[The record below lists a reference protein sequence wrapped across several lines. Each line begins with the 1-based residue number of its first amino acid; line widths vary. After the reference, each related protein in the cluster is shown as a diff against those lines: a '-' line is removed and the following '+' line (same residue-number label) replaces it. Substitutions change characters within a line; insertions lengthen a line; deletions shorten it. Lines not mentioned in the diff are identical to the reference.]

1 MKNDQFGRLINYSGE
16 SLDALRNYTVAHEG
30 NLVFGHITNSDGEFY
45 YIYAN
50 STEMKIPTKKQFDQ
64 LYEYVGKIP
73 AEYTST
79 NIVDFIKEYV
89 AVTSINPNE
98 KIISLEGTELSSTLS
113 IAIEK
118 KTVAGIVKDCIVLKG
133 IDGVEIAS
141 IDLVSADDSITLTST
156 ESTLTFD
163 YTGVATADD
172 WAEIGNE

>member
-16 SLDALRNYTVAHEG
+16 SLDALRNYAVAHEG

-50 STEMKIPTKKQFDQ
+50 STEMKIPTKKQFDL

-89 AVTSINPNE
+89 KVT
-98 KIISLEGTELSSTLS
+98 
-113 IAIEK
+113 
-118 KTVAGIVKDCIVLKG
+118 
-133 IDGVEIAS
+133 
-141 IDLVSADDSITLTST
+141 LVSADNSITLTST
-156 ESTLTFD
+156 GSTLTFD